1 MSRPMRLTP
10 FLVAAALVAAA
21 ALAFLILSPPSHATV
36 GGMAVG
42 PQRCTG
48 TDSDPDALEECAR
61 LTTFARQLLDQ
72 TAHGPVTSVAV
83 YQEPPSNIVQTYGG
97 NHDAAIVSF
106 KIAGNENAFYVNC
119 GAGISKTLCFDPRP
133 LKPGD
138 TTYVPASHPEPYEVP

>member
-1 MSRPMRLTP
+1 MSRQMRLAP
-10 FLVAAALVAAA
+10 FRVATALVTAA
-21 ALAFLILSPPSHATV
+21 ALAFLVLSLPSPTTV

-42 PQRCTG
+42 PHRCTG
-48 TDSDPDALEECAR
+48 TDSDPDALEECDR

-72 TAHGPVTSVAV
+72 TPHGPVTSVAV
-83 YQEPPSNIVQTYGG
+83 YQEPPSNIIQTYGG
-97 NHDAAIVSF
+97 YHDAAIVSF
-106 KIAGNENAFYVNC
+106 NIGGDENAFYVNC